1 MGLSELVEASVDEA
15 VKLVES
21 LIVKILN
28 GDEST
33 TKNVNHTQ

>member
-1 MGLSELVEASVDEA
+1 
-15 VKLVES
+15 LVES

-33 TKNVNHTQ
+33 AKNVNHTQ